1 MVGDDG
7 PPYPLLEEDVM
18 TTRLSRRDFLA
29 RTAAGA
35 AVARVT
41 AAAPTVFT
49 APPDSPNGRIGVGII
64 GVGARVH
71 SDLLPAALA
80 VPGVEIVGVC
90 DAYKGR
96 VVRAQQRTQGRAR
109 EYPDW
114 KALVADP
121 AIDAVIVGSPD
132 HWHKDHTVAAL
143 NASKDVYLEKPMTY
157 AIEDGPVMMA
167 AAQKSGKILQVGSQG
182 ISSKTQQTAREWI
195 RSGRLGKVTLIRA
208 AYNRNT
214 RSGAWLYPIPPD
226 ASEKTV
232 DWNAFLGPA
241 PRRSFSLERVF
252 RWRCYWDYSGGL
264 ATDLFVHLLTTI
276 HYLLDAKMPARVTG
290 SGQNYRFKETH
301 EVPDTLNAILEYP
314 EGFTVVLGCTFNNE
328 AGGGFEILGTEASL
342 VMRNDRVELR
352 PEHPVEGNDWVV
364 ASWPE
369 ELEKAYYAD
378 AKVIAEERPKLWPPR
393 LQSEGETFREV
404 GEDSTRVHMAHFFE
418 SIRNRSASVEDGDQ
432 GHRAA
437 AAAHLVNESV
447 KKGGRPIEW
456 NVAKGARKV

>member
-1 MVGDDG
+1 
-7 PPYPLLEEDVM
+7 M
-18 TTRLSRRDFLA
+18 TRKLTRRDFLA
-29 RTAAGA
+29 RSAVGGA
-35 AVARVT
+35 ALRAVAPG
-41 AAAPTVFT
+41 PTVFA
-49 APPDSPNGRIGVGII
+49 APPDAPSGRIGLGII

-71 SDLLPAALA
+71 SGLLPAAMA
-80 VPGVEIVGVC
+80 IPGVEVVGVC

-96 VVRAQQRTQGRAR
+96 VVRAQQRTNGRAK
-109 EYPDW
+109 EFADW
-114 KALVADP
+114 KALLAAP
-121 AIDAVIVGSPD
+121 GIDAVVISTPD
-132 HWHKDHTVAAL
+132 HWHREHTVAAL
-143 NASKDVYLEKPMTY
+143 AAGKDVYLEKPMTY
-157 AIEDGPVMMA
+157 AIDDGPPMIA
-167 AAQKSGKILQVGSQG
+167 AAQKSGKILQIGSQG
-182 ISSKTQQTAREWI
+182 MSSKTQETAREWI
-195 RSGRLGKVTLIRA
+195 RAGRLGKVTLVRA

-232 DWNAFLGPA
+232 DWGAFLGPA
-241 PRRSFSLERVF
+241 PKRAFSLERFF

-276 HYLLDAKMPARVTG
+276 HFLLGARMPSRVTG

-342 VMRNDRVELR
+342 VLREGQIELR

-364 ASWPE
+364 TSWPE
-369 ELEKAYYAD
+369 EMEKAYYAD
-378 AKVIAEERPKLWPPR
+378 PKVIASEKPDLWAPR
-393 LQSEGETFREV
+393 LDPRGETYAEV
-404 GEDSTRVHMAHFFE
+404 GEDATKVHMARFFE
-418 SIRNRSASVEDGDQ
+418 SVRARRPPVEDGDQ

-447 KKGGRPIEW
+447 RKGGRPLEW
-456 NVAKGARKV
+456 DAASGAIRKS